1 MSDLEYLMA
10 RFQGISQRGKLKDAK
25 FCSAVNETCGDC
37 LSFYVAVD
45 KKNNIKDVKFE
56 GMGCALS
63 QVTADLIAKHL
74 IGKNI
79 KDIKNLTFEKAVKVV
94 GVTPTPG
101 RAKCIVTSLNALKQL
116 TNEKPKSKATK
127 KAKVTKTNKKSK
139 INKRSKKVSKKTK
152 N

>member
-10 RFQGISQRGKLKDAK
+10 RFQKISNRGKIKGAK
-25 FCSAVNETCGDC
+25 VCSAINETCGDC
-37 LSFYVAVD
+37 LSFYVAID

-63 QVTADLIAKHL
+63 QVTADLLSSHL

-79 KDIKNLTFEKAVKVV
+79 KDIKDMTFEKAIKVV
-94 GVTPTPG
+94 GVSPTPG

-116 TNEKPKSKATK
+116 VPKESK
-127 KAKVTKTNKKSK
+127 KVTPKNSKTKVKVSNIKKSK
-139 INKRSKKVSKKTK
+139 KGTK
-152 N
+152 